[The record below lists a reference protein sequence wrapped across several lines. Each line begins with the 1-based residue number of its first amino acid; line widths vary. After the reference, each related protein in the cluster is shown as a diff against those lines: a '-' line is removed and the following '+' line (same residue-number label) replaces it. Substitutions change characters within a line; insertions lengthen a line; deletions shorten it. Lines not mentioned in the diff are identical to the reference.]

1 VNGGLLKS
9 PIKVPYNLLVIA
21 GVLRDKGR
29 GDSFSI
35 YFYLS
40 LIYLF
45 IEGVLVPCPPY
56 LLKPSRS
63 LQVKG
68 DLSGD

>member
-1 VNGGLLKS
+1 MNGGLLKS

-45 IEGVLVPCPPY
+45 IEGGTGPLFTY
-56 LLKPSRS
+56 RLKTQS
-63 LQVKG
+63 LTG
-68 DLSGD
+68 R